1 MTNQPPFN
9 MQYYLSVLIT
19 KTVLYLLQ
27 TDALVFPILQP
38 GESKQKQHNS
48 CSAESFLHGPILPH
62 ELWVKPYSGIS
73 PRPNQIIKSEHSWHN
88 PVHVFTEIMYFTE
101 ILKFCLFFFSE
112 ILNSSYCG
120 VHRLS
125 FNLYKMQ
132 GWPCCI
138 YSEEY
143 SGKFSHHTTEVITM
157 GDAGQHWPALPSPRA
172 SSAIKCLHLQF
183 SYMQNSPQF
192 YLHMSSYQCKE
203 NPLVN

>member
-27 TDALVFPILQP
+27 TDALVFPDLQP

-101 ILKFCLFFFSE
+101 ILKFCHFFFQKFWIPVIVEFIDSVLTCTRCKSGLAAF
-112 ILNSSYCG
+112 IQKNIQANSA
-120 VHRLS
+120 
-125 FNLYKMQ
+125 
-132 GWPCCI
+132 
-138 YSEEY
+138 
-143 SGKFSHHTTEVITM
+143 TT
-157 GDAGQHWPALPSPRA
+157 LL
-172 SSAIKCLHLQF
+172 K
-183 SYMQNSPQF
+183 
-192 YLHMSSYQCKE
+192 
-203 NPLVN
+203 